1 MDITN
6 PYNSSNKLLTSENV
20 LSIMKGLGISNFTI
34 HNLVLYQTAFTHKSY
49 CNIKEYDDF
58 KNTCNALPLQK
69 KSYETMEFLGDA
81 ILGSIVSSYLYKRF
95 HMIHSQN
102 EGFLTKLKIR
112 IVCGVNCCKLSND
125 LKFQEHIII
134 SSQTE
139 NSSQGRNN
147 ENILEDVFE
156 AFIGAIYLDHSY
168 ERAEEFIIHVIETYV
183 DFTDILL
190 TDNNFKD
197 QITRYIKRTFNTYP
211 TYKHEKIDGKYKC
224 NIYVNGELICYG
236 IGDSKK
242 KSEQASSK
250 NALIKYNVITK

>member
-6 PYNSSNKLLTSENV
+6 PYNVSNKLLTTENII
-20 LSIMKGLGISNFTI
+20 SIMKDVGISTFTI
-34 HNLVLYQTAFTHKSY
+34 NNLILYQTAFTHKSY

-58 KNTCNALPLQK
+58 ENTCNALPLQN

-81 ILGSIVSSYLYKRF
+81 VLGSVVSAYLYKRF
-95 HMIHSQN
+95 HEIHNQT

-112 IVCGVNCCKLSND
+112 LICGANLCKLSKD
-125 LKFQEHIII
+125 LNFQEHIII
-134 SSQTE
+134 SLQTE

-156 AFIGAIYLDHSY
+156 ALVGAIYLDHSY
-168 ERAEEFIIHVIETYV
+168 EKAEEFIIHVIEKYV

-190 TDNNFKD
+190 TDNNFID
-197 QITRYIKRTFNTYP
+197 QITRYIKRTFNIYP
-211 TYKHEKIDGKYKC
+211 TYKHEKIDNKYKC
-224 NIYVNGELICYG
+224 NIYVDDKFICYG

-242 KSEQASSK
+242 KSQQASSK
-250 NALIKYNVITK
+250 NALIEYNVITK

>member
-6 PYNSSNKLLTSENV
+6 PYNSSNKLLTDNNV
-20 LSIMKGLGISNFTI
+20 LSIMKDVGITNFTI
-34 HNLVLYQTAFTHKSY
+34 NNLVLYQTAFTHKSY

-58 KNTCNALPLQK
+58 ENTCNALPLQN

-81 ILGSIVSSYLYKRF
+81 VLGSVVSSYLYKRF
-95 HMIHSQN
+95 HEIHSQN

-112 IVCGVNCCKLSND
+112 IICGVFLCKLSKD

-139 NSSQGRNN
+139 NSPQGRNN

-156 AFIGAIYLDHSY
+156 AFVGAIYLDHSY
-168 ERAEEFIIHVIETYV
+168 EKAEEFIIHVIETYV

-190 TDNNFKD
+190 TDNNFID

-211 TYKHEKIDGKYKC
+211 TYKHEKVDNKYKC
-224 NIYVNGELICYG
+224 NIYVNDKFLCYG

-242 KSEQASSK
+242 KSQQASSK
-250 NALIKYNVITK
+250 NALIEYNVITK

>member
-112 IVCGVNCCKLSND
+112 IVCGVNCCKLSKD
-125 LKFQEHIII
+125 LKFHEHIII

-224 NIYVNGELICYG
+224 NIYVNEELICYG